1 VPFVGGSAEPFA
13 ARVRVPTVPAIRP
26 RTNAPDDPSSPPAR
40 PRSLGA
46 DVLTALAL
54 LLVLAA
60 LVAPSAPGA
69 LTPAAFARIPVEG
82 LVGAGV
88 LLVLP
93 DRARRV
99 AAVPAGV
106 LLGLLTVLKI
116 LDVGFSAVLAR
127 PFDPLVDW
135 PLLGAGL
142 EFLTSSVGRAG
153 AIAALVAAAVLAAA
167 LIVLTALSVQRLARL
182 AGRHRAPTARA
193 VAALTP
199 VWVACAV
206 LGTQIVP
213 GVPVASAATAGLV
226 RDHALQARDG
236 AAQRRAFAAAVA
248 TDPLHGVPADR
259 LLTGLRGKDVVFA
272 FVESYGR
279 DAVED
284 PAFAPQVGAVLAEGD
299 RTLGAAGFAARSAF
313 LTSSTTGG
321 GSWLA
326 HATFLS
332 GLWVDDQHRHDT
344 LVQSERRTLTSAFRR
359 AGWRTTAV
367 MPGTTGAWPE
377 AAFYGYDAVLDFPA
391 LGYRGPDLGW
401 ATVPD
406 QYTLA
411 AFERAEHGRTD
422 RAPLMAEIALV
433 SSHAPWPLVPR
444 LLDWDAIGDGS
455 VFHTMTTDEPRDAVW
470 AKGPDEVRATY
481 RRSIEY
487 SLQSLVSWV
496 RTYGD
501 DDLVLVL
508 LGDHQPLPSLTGDGA
523 TRDVPISIVARDPAV
538 LDRIAGWGWQEGL
551 RPDPDAP
558 VWPMDAFRDRF
569 LTAYGPQGGRPP
581 H

>member
-1 VPFVGGSAEPFA
+1 M
-13 ARVRVPTVPAIRP
+13 
-26 RTNAPDDPSSPPAR
+26 
-40 PRSLGA
+40 
-46 DVLTALAL
+46 LTALAL
-54 LLVLAA
+54 LLVLGA
-60 LVAPSAPGA
+60 LVAPTAPAA

-82 LVGAGV
+82 LVGAAV

-93 DRARRV
+93 DRARRP
-99 AAVPAGV
+99 AAVLAGAS
-106 LLGLLTVLKI
+106 LGLLAVLKV
-116 LDVGFSAVLAR
+116 LDAGFSSVLAR

-135 PLLGAGL
+135 ALLGAGL

-153 AIAALVAAAVLAAA
+153 AIAAVVAAVVLAAA
-167 LIVLTALSVQRLARL
+167 LVVLTALAVRRLARL

-213 GVPVASAATAGLV
+213 GVPVASGSTAALV
-226 RDHALQARDG
+226 RDHAVQARDG
-236 AAQRRAFAAAVA
+236 VAQRRAFAAAVA
-248 TDPLHGVPADR
+248 TDPLHDVPADE
-259 LLTGLRGKDVVFA
+259 LLTGLRGKDVVVA

-299 RTLGAAGFAARSAF
+299 RTLAAAGFASRSGF

-332 GLWVDDQHRHDT
+332 GLWVDDEHRHDA
-344 LVQSERRTLTSAFRR
+344 LVGSERRTLTGAFRR
-359 AGWRTTAV
+359 AGWRTAAV
-367 MPGTTGAWPE
+367 MPGTTGEWPE
-377 AAFYGYDAVLDFPA
+377 ASFYGYDEVYDWPR

-411 AFERAEHGRTD
+411 AFERAEHGRAD
-422 RAPLMAEIALV
+422 RPPLMAEIALV
-433 SSHAPWPLVPR
+433 SSHAPWPLIPR
-444 LLDWDAIGDGS
+444 LLDWDAVGDGS
-455 VFHTMTTDEPRDAVW
+455 VFHAMTTGEPRDAVW

-487 SLQSLVSWV
+487 SLRSLVSWV
-496 RTYGD
+496 ETYGD

-508 LGDHQPLPSLTGDGA
+508 LGDHQPLPSVTGGGA
-523 TRDVPISIVARDPAV
+523 SRDVPISIVARDPAV
-538 LDRIAGWGWQEGL
+538 LDRITGWGWHAGL
-551 RPDPDAP
+551 QPGPQAP

-569 LTAYGPQGGRPP
+569 LTAFGRHGGQAPQ
-581 H
+581 